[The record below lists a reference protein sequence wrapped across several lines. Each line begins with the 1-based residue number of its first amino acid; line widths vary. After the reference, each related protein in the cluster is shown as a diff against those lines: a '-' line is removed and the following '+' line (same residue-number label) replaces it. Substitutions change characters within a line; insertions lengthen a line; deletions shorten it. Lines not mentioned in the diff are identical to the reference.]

1 MKDMI
6 NRILSVDKAARE
18 AKDRIQKENITLE
31 EEINQRKQEIR
42 SDYLKRAKERVEHNR
57 KLEEESSKAKI
68 FRIQESTEDK
78 LKILEKIFDD
88 NKDAWSREIAKR
100 ALRA

>member
-18 AKDRIQKENITLE
+18 AKDKIQKENITLE

-57 KLEEESSKAKI
+57 ILEEESSEGKI
-68 FRIQESTEDK
+68 FNIRKSTEEK